1 LKSQALLERE
11 VSIFVLMRKGASMRL
26 LGGTFSPEEVTLMT
40 RVLKAAA
47 EKLPRERRTPDEE
60 AFLAAQIL
68 MCAAAG
74 ERDPDRL
81 LAATITTTC

>member
-1 LKSQALLERE
+1 
-11 VSIFVLMRKGASMRL
+11 MRL

-68 MCAAAG
+68 LCAAAG
-74 ERDPDRL
+74 ERDPARL
-81 LAATITTTC
+81 LAATITTTCAG